1 MKPRTPSA
9 ATTKTTPVSGI
20 AIGAVF
26 PVPRGFELSPALLD
40 TRARASPPRVGFHPP
55 PTAIDDTADVPT
67 RLCRIRAEIQS
78 AATTQMTWPVFTGW
92 PGATESSVT
101 RPARVACTSFSI
113 FIASTMHSTWPA
125 STS

>member
-9 ATTKTTPVSGI
+9 GDDQDDTRFRHCF
-20 AIGAVF
+20 GAVF
-26 PVPRGFELSPALLD
+26 PVRRGFELLAGLIRY
-40 TRARASPPRVGFHPP
+40 TRARVPTRVGVHPP

-67 RLCRIRAEIQS
+67 RLCRIYAEIQS

-92 PGATESSVT
+92 PAATESSLT
-101 RPARVACTSFSI
+101 RPARCACTSFSI

>member
-26 PVPRGFELSPALLD
+26 PVRRGFELLAGLIRY
-40 TRARASPPRVGFHPP
+40 TRARVPTRVGVHPP

-67 RLCRIRAEIQS
+67 RLCRIYAEIQS

-92 PGATESSVT
+92 PAATESSLT
-101 RPARVACTSFSI
+101 RPARCACTSFSI